1 LDILVAGRKYDG
13 VLATGQGLE
22 PVRAEDDI
30 VVEKIEIAASAD
42 RGVDHEVSVLRES
55 KRGTVMN
62 NL

>member
-1 LDILVAGRKYDG
+1 
-13 VLATGQGLE
+13 
-22 PVRAEDDI
+22 VRAEDDI